1 MLTKN
6 EFYEQLHV
14 LFNERAVK
22 RYGFIIVRVDP
33 ETLDLRG
40 EYDIIPI
47 FPPLNIRKDKY
58 NETSYY
64 EYKKVWEKNKKM
76 KYVGYA
82 DDAIVYGET
91 KEKVIEKLKELS
103 CSVDEYEV
111 KEWQN

>member
-6 EFYEQLHV
+6 EFYEQL
-14 LFNERAVK
+14 NERAVK
-22 RYGFIIVRVDP
+22 QYGFIIVRVDP

-47 FPPLNIRKDKY
+47 LPPFNFRLATID
-58 NETSYY
+58 ETAYD
-64 EYKKVWEKNKKM
+64 EYKKVCEKIKKM

-103 CSVDEYEV
+103 GSVDEYEV

>member
-6 EFYEQLHV
+6 EFYEQL
-14 LFNERAVK
+14 NERAVK
-22 RYGFIIVRVDP
+22 QFGFIWGRVDP
-33 ETLDLRG
+33 ETLELRG

-47 FPPLNIRKDKY
+47 LPPFNVKLVTID
-58 NETSYY
+58 ETAYD
-64 EYKKVWEKNKKM
+64 EYKKVCEKIKKM

-103 CSVDEYEV
+103 SSVDEYEV

>member
-6 EFYEQLHV
+6 EFYEQL
-14 LFNERAVK
+14 NKRGVK
-22 RYGFIIVRVDP
+22 QFGFIWGRVDP

-47 FPPLNIRKDKY
+47 LPPFNFRLVTID
-58 NETSYY
+58 ETAYD
-64 EYKKVWEKNKKM
+64 EYKKVCEKIKKM

-103 CSVDEYEV
+103 GSVDGYEV

>member
-6 EFYEQLHV
+6 EFYEQL
-14 LFNERAVK
+14 NERAVK
-22 RYGFIIVRVDP
+22 QYGFIIVRVDP
-33 ETLDLRG
+33 ETLELRG

-47 FPPLNIRKDKY
+47 FPPFHVNLVKID
-58 NETSYY
+58 ETAYD
-64 EYKKVWEKNKKM
+64 EYKKVCEKIKKM

-103 CSVDEYEV
+103 GSVDEYEV

>member
-6 EFYEQLHV
+6 EFYEQL
-14 LFNERAVK
+14 NERAVK
-22 RYGFIIVRVDP
+22 QYGFIIGRVDP
-33 ETLDLRG
+33 ETLELRG

-47 FPPLNIRKDKY
+47 FPPFHVNLVKID
-58 NETSYY
+58 ETAYD
-64 EYKKVWEKNKKM
+64 EYKKVCEKIKKM

-91 KEKVIEKLKELS
+91 KEKVIEKLKEWS
-103 CSVDEYEV
+103 GSVDEYEV

>member
-6 EFYEQLHV
+6 EFYEQL
-14 LFNERAVK
+14 NERAVK
-22 RYGFIIVRVDP
+22 QFGVIIVRVDP
-33 ETLDLRG
+33 ETLELRG

-47 FPPLNIRKDKY
+47 FPPFNFRLVKFD
-58 NETSYY
+58 ETAYD
-64 EYKKVWEKNKKM
+64 EYKKVCEKIKKM

>member
-6 EFYEQLHV
+6 EFYEQL
-14 LFNERAVK
+14 NERAVK
-22 RYGFIIVRVDP
+22 QFGVIIVRVDP
-33 ETLDLRG
+33 ETLELRG

-47 FPPLNIRKDKY
+47 FPPFNFRLFTID
-58 NETSYY
+58 ETAYD
-64 EYKKVWEKNKKM
+64 EYKKVCEKIKKM

-103 CSVDEYEV
+103 GSVDGYEV